1 MSDNLNNKGRNN
13 LLPIARDVIK
23 HAKAGTM
30 RQAKDVMR
38 LPASNYTDNNRF
50 AAELEKVIKRVPII
64 LGPSCEI
71 PNPGDFKTIN
81 VAETSLIL
89 SRDKSGKAN
98 ALINVCS
105 HRGACLTKKEKGN
118 SNRFTCPYHGWNFS
132 NSGELIAISSE
143 DDFGKIDKN
152 NY

>member
-1 MSDNLNNKGRNN
+1 MTSNIDNSGRGN

-30 RQAKDVMR
+30 RKAKHVMR
-38 LPASNYTDNNRF
+38 LPASNYTDDNRF
-50 AAELEKVIKRVPII
+50 QEELDNVIKRVPII

-81 VAETSLIL
+81 VAGISLIL
-89 SRDKSGKAN
+89 TRTKDGKAN

-105 HRGACLTKKEKGN
+105 HRGACLTKEEKGN
-118 SNRFTCPYHGWNFS
+118 SNRFSCPYHGWNFS
-132 NSGELIAISSE
+132 NSGELSYFFSL
-143 DDFGKIDKN
+143 
-152 NY
+152 